1 MDARSWL
8 QKTHTSIRFVYA
20 REHTGYMLYLN
31 HTFVSSLHPPVSCCC
46 QKHRVHKGVLK
57 KLEHAAHTHTHI
69 SLFYGFIISFCE
81 LSHTFYGL
89 APDTACHLLTGQNL
103 LADHLPAFVFHNI
116 LYDVCEKDEYSTVYT
131 FAFCCGGLHSI
142 WQSVNWLLCV
152 SNWRQEALTLFSLQ
166 MVTCFHVWQR
176 ASSFCRKPDTCCFS
190 PTKCW
195 FSDIPSSSGSNLFL
209 HTYFKTSN
217 EVRVKFFAGNR

>member
-31 HTFVSSLHPPVSCCC
+31 HTFVSSLHPPVSWSC

-69 SLFYGFIISFCE
+69 SLLYGFIISFCE

-89 APDTACHLLTGQNL
+89 LPDTACHLLTGQNL

-116 LYDVCEKDEYSTVYT
+116 LYDICEKDEYSTVYT

-152 SNWRQEALTLFSLQ
+152 SNWRQEAWRSSRSKWW
-166 MVTCFHVWQR
+166 HVSMCDKGHR
-176 ASSFCRKPDTCCFS
+176 ASVGNQTPVASVQLNVDFQIFLPRQGVIFS
-190 PTKCW
+190 YIRTLK
-195 FSDIPSSSGSNLFL
+195 
-209 HTYFKTSN
+209 HQM
-217 EVRVKFFAGNR
+217 R